1 MNSNCLAAI
10 NHNTTHT
17 GDLAAIN
24 ASACENETSD
34 VRFVRVDR
42 DTMHTQAQSCDAE
55 HADFAVQFNAS
66 IAAWVDLKQIR
77 LVVAA
82 LHCGIK
88 VQVTPTVRVSE
99 CTDAASPSSCPQ
111 FIPATFEASVR
122 LNTSACVRSASTPAL
137 NNFVDFDF
145 ALATHTPRC
154 ISQQLAA
161 VESPTWHHV
170 LQCPAASAGTHALTL
185 LQSSSVKKVRRG
197 NSEPNDTGFDGGYI
211 TCVLP
216 DDGTSSYD
224 LFLSAGIAND
234 VSFEEEMAV
243 LYAAPLN
250 SLSVLCAECVAGTT
264 PQCTCTMAR

>member
-24 ASACENETSD
+24 ASACEHETGT
-34 VRFVRVDR
+34 VHFVRVDCY
-42 DTMHTQAQSCDAE
+42 TMHTQAQSCDAE
-55 HADFAVQFNAS
+55 HADFVVRFNAS

-99 CTDAASPSSCPQ
+99 CADAASPSSCPQ

-122 LNTSACVRSASTPAL
+122 LDTSACARSASTPAL
-137 NNFVDFDF
+137 NNFVDLDF

-250 SLSVLCAECVAGTT
+250 SLPVLCAKCVAGTT